1 MAIESF
7 GENERAIE
15 QDIDRQGGGYG
26 GDYFDENEHRAGQ
39 EKRDLA
45 TGKEFKNDG
54 SLQTSHGMVVDT
66 EGSLI
71 HIEEEMKDEAATKWL
86 LENGFDVEGN
96 AIFPEK
102 KNPA

>member
-1 MAIESF
+1 
-7 GENERAIE
+7 
-15 QDIDRQGGGYG
+15 
-26 GDYFDENEHRAGQ
+26 
-39 EKRDLA
+39 
-45 TGKEFKNDG
+45 
-54 SLQTSHGMVVDT
+54 MVVDT